1 MELRLMAPDTL
12 YAVLLCSVSE
22 CALGSGMQMAKG
34 G

>member
-22 CALGSGMQMAKG
+22 CALGSEMQMAKG